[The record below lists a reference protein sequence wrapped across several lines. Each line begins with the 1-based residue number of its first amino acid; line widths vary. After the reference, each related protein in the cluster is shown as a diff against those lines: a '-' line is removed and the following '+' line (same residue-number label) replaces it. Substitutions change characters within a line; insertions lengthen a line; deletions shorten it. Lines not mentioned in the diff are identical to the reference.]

1 MPVYVLR
8 AGDTDMVKIGWAIDV
23 ARRLD
28 TLQTGHYEVL
38 RVIRIIVTQE
48 AGEKWLH
55 QRFAEQRIR
64 LEWFRFHPDMLTVEV
79 PLFANSPDP
88 MAPIRE
94 VRGLASEV
102 AKGLGLSRA
111 AISLWERVPAE
122 LVVDVERL
130 SGIQRERLRPDLYRP
145 EGAA

>member
-8 AGDTDMVKIGWAIDV
+8 AGDTDIVKIGWAIDV

-28 TLQTGHYEVL
+28 SLQTGHYEVL
-38 RVIRIIVTQE
+38 RVIRIIVTEE

-55 QRFAEQRIR
+55 QRFVDQRIR
-64 LEWFRFHPDMLTVEV
+64 AEWFRFHPDMLTVEV
-79 PLFANSPDP
+79 PSFVNSPDL

-102 AKGLGLSRA
+102 ARGLGLSRA

-122 LVVDVERL
+122 VVVEVERL
-130 SGIQRERLRPDLYRP
+130 TDIPRERLRPDLYRKG
-145 EGAA
+145 EVA